1 MADVKETLVKEAIR
15 KAEEEAARKAGKE
28 AAADSGQD
36 DAAGNEAANATAAEE
51 TEAGTGTEQDQNTG
65 PDEADNIAAG
75 DTEDEAQVNDESGGA
90 EGSEEAGHTK
100 KKSGLFGKKNK
111 PDPRDEK
118 IKELNDKLLRNLAE
132 FENFRKRS
140 DKEKSQM
147 FDIGAKSI
155 IEKILPAVDS
165 FERGL
170 KSLSD
175 EDKASPIAE
184 GMEKIYR
191 QLIGSL
197 EEAGLEPIEAVGA
210 EFDPNIH
217 NAVMHE
223 DNEELGENVVSEEL
237 QKGYMYRG
245 SVVRHSMVKVAN

>member
-15 KAEEEAARKAGKE
+15 KAEEEAAKKAGEE
-28 AAADSGQD
+28 AAADSGTDD
-36 DAAGNEAANATAAEE
+36 DAAADESAVAQVREGAS
-51 TEAGTGTEQDQNTG
+51 EAGAGADQNTG
-65 PDEADNIAAG
+65 PDETDTARDREAG
-75 DTEDEAQVNDESGGA
+75 EETPVNEEEGA